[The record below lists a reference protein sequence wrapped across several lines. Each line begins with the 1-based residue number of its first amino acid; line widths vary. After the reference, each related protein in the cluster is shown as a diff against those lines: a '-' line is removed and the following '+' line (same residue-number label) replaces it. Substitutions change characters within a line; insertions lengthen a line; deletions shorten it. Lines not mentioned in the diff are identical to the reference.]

1 MTEYLSSEEEVQ
13 QIKDWWKENGVF
25 IFAGVGLGLIGIFG
39 WKGYN
44 SHLDKQAMTASQHY
58 DDMTRAVGS
67 KNAENIDK
75 NLNQLTSEFAA
86 TPYAT
91 QAQLLAAKEAVQ
103 KNDLDKA
110 VMALE
115 SAVKLSGDRELST
128 LANFRLA
135 KVKFAQ
141 AEYDEVLTTL
151 KKVKNKDYQGVVE
164 ELRGDVLAAQGKKD
178 EARTAYEAARTA
190 MEETRVGDVNLLQMK
205 LSDLGT

>member
-1 MTEYLSSEEEVQ
+1 
-13 QIKDWWKENGVF
+13 
-25 IFAGVGLGLIGIFG
+25 
-39 WKGYN
+39 
-44 SHLDKQAMTASQHY
+44 
-58 DDMTRAVGS
+58 MTRAVGS

-141 AEYDEVLTTL
+141 A
-151 KKVKNKDYQGVVE
+151 YQGVVE